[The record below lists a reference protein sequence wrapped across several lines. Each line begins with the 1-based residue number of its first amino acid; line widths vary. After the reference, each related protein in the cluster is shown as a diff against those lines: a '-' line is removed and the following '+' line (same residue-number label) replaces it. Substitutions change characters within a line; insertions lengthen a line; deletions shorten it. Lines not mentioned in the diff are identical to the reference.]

1 MPASTLKRCLPFSG
15 ELFIYFIFWQVE
27 LCHSY
32 WGALWASHR
41 KSKQVTIFMLS
52 ESIQNM
58 PSCCLNVKEKR
69 AKLFRKNT
77 LCSASNRFWLHV
89 LGAFLKISSEECY
102 TLVLFFFLLRFVW
115 LAPCVVISMNSHV
128 QACDTL
134 TQSNC
139 IYPAPIVLGKD
150 CQVSN
155 VWVNELPLLI
165 TPYLRI
171 IILESSD
178 TRARRMHGIKLWPC
192 HKPMKIKWLPIWSP
206 KYWHCLSG
214 MVSFQISAKFSA
226 LQCHCLRP

>member
-58 PSCCLNVKEKR
+58 PSCCLNVKEKC

-102 TLVLFFFLLRFVW
+102 TLVLFFFAQVR
-115 LAPCVVISMNSHV
+115 LASSLCSYLNEQSCPSMRHFNPVELYIPSTHSSRQRLPGV
-128 QACDTL
+128 ER
-134 TQSNC
+134 
-139 IYPAPIVLGKD
+139 LGKWIATTD
-150 CQVSN
+150 NALFKDNNTGKFRYTGKKNAWYQA
-155 VWVNELPLLI
+155 L
-165 TPYLRI
+165 T
-171 IILESSD
+171 
-178 TRARRMHGIKLWPC
+178 
-192 HKPMKIKWLPIWSP
+192 
-206 KYWHCLSG
+206 LS
-214 MVSFQISAKFSA
+214 
-226 LQCHCLRP
+226 